1 MHNHQIIFL
10 EKKMRAWYDIKVV
23 AKQRLTFENWTK
35 KTNQMC
41 RDFIQLNEETTISYL
56 LKRYNKSVIKMS
68 FQSLWKFKFSW
79 EFDPGPGRTLAAC
92 LIHASRTRATGA
104 CTGQS
109 SGERVSNTWVT
120 CPSEGDNI
128 RKRMLKPH
136 RSSNRMVWRGKE
148 AQASADGWTRGAL
161 ASWWG
166 NGSPRPWCI
175 ADLRGWSATLGLR
188 HGPNSYGRQQ

>member
-1 MHNHQIIFL
+1 MKSLHIWFVFFVQFSKVNRCFQQLLYPIIGHFYCQQFL
-10 EKKMRAWYDIKVV
+10 FNFFKVH
-23 AKQRLTFENWTK
+23 ENS
-35 KTNQMC
+35 N
-41 RDFIQLNEETTISYL
+41 
-56 LKRYNKSVIKMS
+56 
-68 FQSLWKFKFSW
+68 FSW
-79 EFDPGPGRTLAAC
+79 EFDPGSGRTLAAC

-136 RSSNRMVWRGKE
+136 RFLSRMTEEGKE
-148 AQASADGWTRGAL
+148 ASASADGWTRGAL

>member
-1 MHNHQIIFL
+1 
-10 EKKMRAWYDIKVV
+10 
-23 AKQRLTFENWTK
+23 
-35 KTNQMC
+35 
-41 RDFIQLNEETTISYL
+41 
-56 LKRYNKSVIKMS
+56 MS
-68 FQSLWKFKFSW
+68 FQKLMNIFSW
-79 EFDPGPGRTLAAC
+79 EFDPGSGRTLAAC

-136 RSSNRMVWRGKE
+136 RFYSRMTEEGKE
-148 AQASADGWTRGAL
+148 ASASADGWTRGAL

-175 ADLRGWSATLGLR
+175 ADLEGDRPHWDWDTPKLLREAAVGNLPQWTQVLSGATPAWVKKVFG
-188 HGPNSYGRQQ
+188 S

>member
-1 MHNHQIIFL
+1 
-10 EKKMRAWYDIKVV
+10 
-23 AKQRLTFENWTK
+23 
-35 KTNQMC
+35 MC
-41 RDFIQLNEETTISYL
+41 RDFTKVKKQQFLFSKEKN
-56 LKRYNKSVIKMS
+56 NKSVIKLS
-68 FQSLWKFKFSW
+68 FQKLMNLFSW
-79 EFDPGPGRTLAAC
+79 EFDPGSGRTLAAC